1 MLPPSFPCNP
11 QLRRTSRSQEGG
23 TLPARKG
30 RDRVGSLAV
39 LGSQIL
45 LSLVS
50 LQFARVVSK
59 SAPSFADQ
67 AGETDEETTDS
78 DRLILSQKDLF

>member
-50 LQFARVVSK
+50 LQFARVVLK
-59 SAPSFADQ
+59 SAP
-67 AGETDEETTDS
+67 
-78 DRLILSQKDLF
+78 LSLTKPERPMKKQPIPIV